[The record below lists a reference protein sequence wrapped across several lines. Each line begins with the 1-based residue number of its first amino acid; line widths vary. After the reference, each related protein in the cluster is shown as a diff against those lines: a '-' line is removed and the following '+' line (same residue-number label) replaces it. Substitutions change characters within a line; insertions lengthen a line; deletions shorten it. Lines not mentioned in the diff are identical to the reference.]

1 MRHPKVG
8 VELLHPTGISGI
20 ARPHAERQSR
30 HIQTHRLIKA
40 RQGHH
45 SGGKK
50 TVRLTPGMAVTVE
63 VKTGTRRVI
72 EYFLSPLMQVTS
84 ENLREW

>member
-1 MRHPKVG
+1 MPNGKAATPRRTASSRLARDTIR
-8 VELLHPTGISGI
+8 VEN
-20 ARPHAERQSR
+20 
-30 HIQTHRLIKA
+30 
-40 RQGHH
+40 
-45 SGGKK
+45 K

-84 ENLREW
+84 ESLREW

>member
-1 MRHPKVG
+1 MPNGKAATPRRTASSRLARDTIR
-8 VELLHPTGISGI
+8 VEN
-20 ARPHAERQSR
+20 
-30 HIQTHRLIKA
+30 
-40 RQGHH
+40 
-45 SGGKK
+45 K

-84 ENLREW
+84 ESLRER